1 MKEDIKQLDLE
12 ELVKEAQRGNHDAL
26 EELIKREQKNVY
38 ASFYYL
44 SPDMED
50 ILDLTQDVLL
60 KMAKNIR
67 ALRNPKH
74 FKSWLN
80 QIVANRFFDE
90 LRKKKRKLKTIPME
104 CEESAVSVADC
115 RPIPDEKTLKNE
127 LDFVIKDSIYKL
139 PEPFRVA
146 IIMRELAGLSY
157 EEIAQATNSSIGT
170 VKSRIARARN
180 KLQEYIKP
188 YIA

>member
-1 MKEDIKQLDLE
+1 MKEYELE
-12 ELVKEAQRGNHDAL
+12 TIIIEAKKGNKEAL

-44 SPDMED
+44 SPDM
-50 ILDLTQDVLL
+50 QDVLL
-60 KMAKNIR
+60 KMAKNIHT
-67 ALRNPKH
+67 LREPKH

-80 QIVANRFFDE
+80 RMVANRFFDE
-90 LRKKKRKLKTIPME
+90 LRKKKKKLKTVSME
-104 CEESAVSVADC
+104 CEQSAVCIADN
-115 RPIPDEKTLKNE
+115 RLIPDEKTLENE
-127 LDFVIKDSIYKL
+127 LDFVIKNSIHKL

-157 EEIAQATNSSIGT
+157 EEIANATNSNIGT

-188 YIA
+188 YMA